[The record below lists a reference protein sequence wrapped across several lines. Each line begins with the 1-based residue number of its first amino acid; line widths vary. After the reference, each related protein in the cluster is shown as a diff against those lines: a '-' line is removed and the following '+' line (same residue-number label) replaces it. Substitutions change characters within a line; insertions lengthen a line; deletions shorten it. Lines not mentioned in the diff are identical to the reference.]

1 MIVRANSVQERRV
14 LAIRPAPL
22 SVGMFA
28 WLFLFPVFG
37 RRFFGVDGM
46 DGLLTMEG
54 FDTSLA
60 EGVML
65 LTPYSADSKEEK
77 SAAFTA
83 KYEEKYGEIPTQ
95 FSADTYDCVYVIY
108 QALKDGVINADMS
121 AEEIC
126 EAMIAYMPTVTV
138 DGVTGVM
145 TWNAA
150 GEVSKTPYAAVIKD
164 GAYVGADNVEEAQ

>member
-1 MIVRANSVQERRV
+1 
-14 LAIRPAPL
+14 
-22 SVGMFA
+22 
-28 WLFLFPVFG
+28 
-37 RRFFGVDGM
+37 M
-46 DGLLTMEG
+46 DGLDGLLSMEG

-65 LTPYSADSKEEK
+65 LTPYSADSKDEQ

-83 KYEEKYGEIPTQ
+83 KYEEKFGDIPTQ

-108 QALKDGVINADMS
+108 QALKDGAINADMS

-126 EAMIAYMPTVTV
+126 EAMIAYMPTITV
-138 DGVTGVM
+138 EGVTGTM
-145 TWNAA
+145 TWNAE

-164 GAYVGADNVEEAQ
+164 GAYVGADNVESAQ